1 MASTSITTIGGVM
14 VVTQVIPKD
23 DGSIQLQ
30 NAGISTT
37 PAPPPV
43 KKTTPIPVKMDDMT
57 VAFMRGQPHA
67 LGVVQ
72 IMIGLLCILF
82 GLTAVYSW
90 AMIAYSPFALG
101 AAFVV
106 SGSVAL
112 AAGRRTSISL
122 VWGSLVSN
130 VISVLIGLAGVAYT
144 CWLLAECSPSYR
156 FCDRQSFIEFKDI
169 EDLRRR
175 CSQNFYMLDVVLY
188 GLLGLFLVL
197 LVLQTCVTIVVC
209 VFSGKA
215 IRLHT
220 PFSLSVES
228 DDRRGLLPA
237 YSP

>member
-1 MASTSITTIGGVM
+1 M
-14 VVTQVIPKD
+14 TQVIPKD
-23 DGSIQLQ
+23 DGSIRLQ
-30 NAGISTT
+30 NAGSSTT

-43 KKTTPIPVKMDDMT
+43 KKTTPTPVKMDDMT

-90 AMIAYSPFALG
+90 AMMAYSPFALG

-144 CWLLAECSPSYR
+144 CWLLAECPPSYR
-156 FCDRQSFIEFKDI
+156 FCDRQSFIEF
-169 EDLRRR
+169 EDVEGLRMR
-175 CSQNFYMLDVVLY
+175 CSQNFYTLNVVLY

-215 IRLHT
+215 IRRRT
-220 PFSLSVES
+220 PSSLSVES